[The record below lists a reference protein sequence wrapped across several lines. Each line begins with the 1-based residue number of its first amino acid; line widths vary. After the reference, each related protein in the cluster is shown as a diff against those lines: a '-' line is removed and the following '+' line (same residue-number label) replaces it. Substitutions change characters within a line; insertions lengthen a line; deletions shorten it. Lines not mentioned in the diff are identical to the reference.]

1 MRKKDSIGKIEISNY
16 LNGKE
21 AKAAIEVLR

>member
-16 LNGKE
+16 LNGKV
-21 AKAAIEVLR
+21 AKAGSEVLR